1 MSFKNPVGI
10 IAANRL
16 PIGKINGFYKKISP
30 ETLYQNLIKQQF
42 NKNLL
47 LKKAD
52 IDYIILGNVTNLAR
66 RCALKAGFSSQVP
79 AFTIDQ
85 QCGSGLTAMISSA
98 NYIISG
104 EASVICTGGVES
116 TSQANIVLDSESY
129 QPINRFKMAPEPYED
144 FDMGTIADMTALKY
158 NIPRSV

>member
-52 IDYIILGNVTNLAR
+52 IDYI
-66 RCALKAGFSSQVP
+66 
-79 AFTIDQ
+79 
-85 QCGSGLTAMISSA
+85 
-98 NYIISG
+98 
-104 EASVICTGGVES
+104 
-116 TSQANIVLDSESY
+116 
-129 QPINRFKMAPEPYED
+129 
-144 FDMGTIADMTALKY
+144 
-158 NIPRSV
+158 

>member
-52 IDYIILGNVTNLAR
+52 IDWLMITFFPISFNLASR
-66 RCALKAGFSSQVP
+66 KLKG
-79 AFTIDQ
+79 
-85 QCGSGLTAMISSA
+85 
-98 NYIISG
+98 
-104 EASVICTGGVES
+104 
-116 TSQANIVLDSESY
+116 
-129 QPINRFKMAPEPYED
+129 
-144 FDMGTIADMTALKY
+144 
-158 NIPRSV
+158 RSNENL